1 MAENTWS
8 PTKDPTIKGHYSYFV
23 GWIRFYPIK
32 YPDYIPGLFL
42 IEHQKQY
49 RDTIKPPLKSLNITK
64 THDIP
69 MNLPFISHS
78 YTYSGKIKDAG
89 IESHEIR
96 CFSWLPSPC
105 FTMKPGIARQ
115 GVKAPGNSTDLHGLP
130 KECGRWHLHA
140 MGDLQDP
147 KMGATL
153 VAFFRILGHLLG

>member
-49 RDTIKPPLKSLNITK
+49 SDTIKPPLKSLNITK

-78 YTYSGKIKDAG
+78 YTYSGKIKDVG

-105 FTMKPGIARQ
+105 FTMKPGIA
-115 GVKAPGNSTDLHGLP
+115 KASRH
-130 KECGRWHLHA
+130 
-140 MGDLQDP
+140 Q
-147 KMGATL
+147 AT
-153 VAFFRILGHLLG
+153 ARICTVSQKSAAVGTSMQWEISRIRKWELR